1 MNVEINGVK
10 YVPELPKVD
19 LGALSVEFYCDD
31 LNETLTVKEYL
42 KRLLYTLW
50 EEGDGFSGK
59 RPFGNSCWQGDVIY
73 ALIEEGY
80 ISGTIEYDENGYAME
95 ANYNSKEAGDF
106 VLGLIANL

>member
-31 LNETLTVKEYL
+31 LNETLTVKGYL

-50 EEGDGFSGK
+50 EEEDGFSGK
-59 RPFGNSCWQGDVIY
+59 RPFGNGGWQFEVIY
-73 ALIEEGY
+73 ALIEDGY
-80 ISGTIEYDENGYAME
+80 ISGRVKYDGEGYPTDSE
-95 ANYNSKEAGDF
+95 FDRKEAHQF
-106 VLGLIANL
+106 ILGLIANL

>member
-50 EEGDGFSGK
+50 EEEDGFSGK
-59 RPFGNSCWQGDVIY
+59 RPFGNSCWQRYVIY
-73 ALIEEGY
+73 SLIEEGY
-80 ISGTIEYDENGYAME
+80 ISGTIEYDENGYVRE
-95 ANYNSKEAGDF
+95 SNYNDQEAKEF

>member
-19 LGALSVEFYCDD
+19 LGALSVEFYCEALDQAI
-31 LNETLTVKEYL
+31 TVKEYF

-50 EEGDGFSGK
+50 EEEAWFSGK
-59 RPFGNSCWQGDVIY
+59 RPFGNSGWQLDIIY
-73 ALIEEGY
+73 VLLEEGY
-80 ISGTIEYDENGYAME
+80 ISGSLTYSEDGYVQKAEYNKEE
-95 ANYNSKEAGDF
+95 AHQF

>member
-1 MNVEINGVK
+1 MNVETNGVK
-10 YVPELPKVD
+10 YVPEPHKAD

-42 KRLLYTLW
+42 KRLLYALW
-50 EEGDGFSGK
+50 EEEDGFSGK
-59 RPFGNSCWQGDVIY
+59 RPFGNSGWQFDVIF

-80 ISGTIEYDENGYAME
+80 IPGTIEYDENGYVSE
-95 ANYNSKEAGDF
+95 VNYNSKEAEDF